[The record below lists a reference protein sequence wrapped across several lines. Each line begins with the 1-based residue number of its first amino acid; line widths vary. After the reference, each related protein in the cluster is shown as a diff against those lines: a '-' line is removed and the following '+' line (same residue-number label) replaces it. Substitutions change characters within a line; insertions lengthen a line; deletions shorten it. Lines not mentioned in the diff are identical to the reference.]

1 MDEPLDSMPGL
12 AKCRVRDLP
21 EGIVFGDLDSVFSRV
36 LAQIAETSVGAAA
49 VVVNSFEGLEAAV
62 LPHLPALHPRFLL
75 VPSTLLKTPLDSH
88 QPDPHGCLPFLNS
101 SGTPAVYVAFGSV
114 AALPPAE
121 LTALAVALE
130 ATPFRFVW
138 SLNEA
143 KQRGLPDGFVE
154 RTRGKG
160 VVVPWAPQPAVLAHP
175 ATGAFVTHCGWSS
188 VLEGVA
194 AGVPLVCRPF
204 FGDQRL
210 NGRAATAVWGVG
222 VGVGV
227 EGGRLSKEGVLRA
240 LEAVMVGEEGRKM
253 RDRAGL
259 LKVSAM
265 EAVGEGGSSERNLFE
280 LVDVVLA
287 GKTKVVE

>member
-21 EGIVFGDLDSVFSRV
+21 EGIVFGDLDSVFSRA

-49 VVVNSFEGLEAAV
+49 VVVNSFEALEAAV
-62 LPHLPALHPRFLL
+62 LPHLPALHPRFLF
-75 VPSTLLKTPLDSH
+75 VPSTLLKTPPDNH
-88 QPDPHGCLPFLNS
+88 QPDPHGCLPFLNRS
-101 SGTPAVYVAFGSV
+101 AAPAVYVAFGSV

-121 LTALAVALE
+121 LTALAEALE
-130 ATPFRFVW
+130 ASPFRFVW

-143 KQRGLPDGFVE
+143 KQRGLPDGFEE

-194 AGVPLVCRPF
+194 ARVPLVCRPF

-210 NGRAATAVWGVG
+210 NGRAAAAVWGVA
-222 VGVGV
+222 VGV
-227 EGGRLSKEGVLRA
+227 EGERLSKDGVVRA

-265 EAVGEGGSSERNLFE
+265 EAVGEGGSSERNLVE
-280 LVDVVLA
+280 LVDVVLT
-287 GKTKVVE
+287 GKTTVLE